1 MIYLSSKNFEKCV
14 FESFLSKPR
23 SVITQFKNIAFPPT
37 SQVLKTIFFENA
49 RFAQNQFL
57 LIRYYPLNCLTEM
70 ATKSQTIFISKN
82 YSNRSCSITESFATA
97 PAPFCPVLLS
107 RCDPLPPACCY
118 GSLLPL
124 EAARAFEHAVKR
136 KPRTASMAVRGFL
149 CLPEPEV
156 YQKTPV
162 LFCSEPIYLRLVY
175 PMRYSSTSA
184 AAARPSAMAQTTRD
198 WPRCMS
204 PAVNTFST
212 LV

>member
-23 SVITQFKNIAFPPT
+23 SVMTQFKNIAFPPT

-70 ATKSQTIFISKN
+70 AAKSQTIFISKN
-82 YSNRSCSITESFATA
+82 YSNRSCSIMESFATA

-107 RCDPLPPACCY
+107 RCDPLLPACCY

-136 KPRTASMAVRGFL
+136 KPRTASMAARGFL

-156 YQKTPV
+156 YQKMPV

-198 WPRCMS
+198 CPRCMS